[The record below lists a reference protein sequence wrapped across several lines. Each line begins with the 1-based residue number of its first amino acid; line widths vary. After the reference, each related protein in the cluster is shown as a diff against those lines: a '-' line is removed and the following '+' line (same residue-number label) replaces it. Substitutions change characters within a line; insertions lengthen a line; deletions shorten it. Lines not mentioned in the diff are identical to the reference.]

1 MIRCLLPTEALT
13 TTGNE
18 VVLGVFVPAIMGAGI
33 VFSLATVVRDLV
45 ERGTSVAAARN
56 AEVRGRL
63 AAGEVLG
70 QPGQAVG
77 TRPLWHRGVLGITG
91 VVGIAFAIYLA
102 IGATYNYFNP
112 GGYLSG
118 LAWLWTLSLVLAALS
133 ATLGV
138 AALIGAVR
146 DRLPGWSWR
155 LLVRTPLLAPQMRS
169 ARQDR
174 LRWAAIGAA
183 VALTILS
190 ILLANPGNIRPIDS
204 ALSELADAPWLS
216 DWGWAAPWA
225 GSTWLSLVIA
235 VVIVAATSGC
245 AKFGRLFV
253 AAVLVSLGLGL
264 ALRVVVDRPPPPD
277 GPWPAAQ
284 MSYPSGNLTQV
295 TLLAVLVPL
304 AVFALTRRPWTQHVV
319 SAAFV
324 AALLFLSANW
334 IAVGAHWPTDALAGV
349 LLGLAIGLWTRASLL
364 DPAQHRSCRRCAF
377 RNDDQVRA
385 TSEPPGGDNR

>member
-1 MIRCLLPTEALT
+1 MNRALLAAEALT

-70 QPGQAVG
+70 HPGSAVG
-77 TRPLWHRGVLGITG
+77 TRPLYYRGALGVAGAAG
-91 VVGIAFAIYLA
+91 VAFAIYLA

-118 LAWLWTLSLVLAALS
+118 LAWLWMFSLAIAALS
-133 ATLGV
+133 AAVGA
-138 AALIGAVR
+138 AALISAVR
-146 DRLPGWSWR
+146 DQVPRWSWR
-155 LLVRTPLLAPQMRS
+155 VLVRTPLLAPQVRA

-174 LRWAAIGAA
+174 LRWTAIAAA

-190 ILLANPGNIRPIDS
+190 ILLADPGNIRPIDS

-216 DWGWAAPWA
+216 SWGLVAPWA
-225 GSTWLSLVIA
+225 GSTWLSLAIA
-235 VVIVAATSGC
+235 VVIVVATRGC

-253 AAVLVSLGLGL
+253 AAVLVSLGLSL
-264 ALRVVVDRPPPPD
+264 ALRVLVDRPPPPY
-277 GPWPAAQ
+277 GPWPDGQ
-284 MSYPSGNLTQV
+284 MSYPSANLTQV

-304 AVFALTRRPWTQHVV
+304 AVFALTRRPWAQHVV

-324 AALLFLSANW
+324 AALLFLSANR
-334 IAVGAHWPTDALAGV
+334 IAVGAHWPTDVLAGI
-349 LLGLAIGLWTRASLL
+349 LLGLAVGLWTRASLL

-377 RNDDQVRA
+377 HSKDEVR
-385 TSEPPGGDNR
+385 TTPDPLGGDDR